1 LAIVFKEQFTGFCPH
16 CDQSTIEKADYCH
29 HCGKSLFP
37 DPAHTQSKRAPLGA
51 TQLNSLVKETTHLFL
66 IWCCSISLLGAAAL
80 IDYFYHSIS
89 PVIIGVVGFVYA
101 QIFLTAK
108 LDELST
114 ATKYSP
120 QPIAFISLLLP
131 ILGSILCYQHLT
143 LLAQTKTQEQDFA

>member
-1 LAIVFKEQFTGFCPH
+1 VAIVFKEQFSGFCPH
-16 CDQSTIEKADYCH
+16 CDKSSLEKADYCH

-37 DPAHTQSKRAPLGA
+37 DPVNTQSKRAPLGA
-51 TQLNSLVKETTHLFL
+51 TQLNTLVKETTHLFL

-120 QPIAFISLLLP
+120 QPIAFFSLLLP
-131 ILGSILCYQHLT
+131 VLGTILCYQRLT
-143 LLAQTKTQEQDFA
+143 HSAQGEIQGQSLA

>member
-1 LAIVFKEQFTGFCPH
+1 
-16 CDQSTIEKADYCH
+16 
-29 HCGKSLFP
+29 
-37 DPAHTQSKRAPLGA
+37 
-51 TQLNSLVKETTHLFL
+51 
-66 IWCCSISLLGAAAL
+66 
-80 IDYFYHSIS
+80 
-89 PVIIGVVGFVYA
+89 VGFVYA

-143 LLAQTKTQEQDFA
+143 LFAQTKTQGQDFA

>member
-1 LAIVFKEQFTGFCPH
+1 MCPY
-16 CDQSTIEKADYCH
+16 CDKSTLEKADFCH

-37 DPAHTQSKRAPLGA
+37 DPAHTQFLRAPLSTGV
-51 TQLNSLVKETTHLFL
+51 LNTLAKETSHLFL

-80 IDYFYHSIS
+80 MNYFYHSIS
-89 PVIIGVVGFVYA
+89 PIIIATVAFVYA
-101 QIFLTAK
+101 QIFFTAK

-131 ILGSILCYQHLT
+131 VIGTILCYQRLT
-143 LLAQTKTQEQDFA
+143 QLAQLETQGHSVA